1 MKDLEQ
7 SNKELVNEPEFLRQ
21 RIEEL
26 EATLRSTMQDWRIV
40 ADFTYDWEYW
50 ITASGQLQYVSPS
63 CERITG
69 YSPNEFTED
78 PCLLERIVHPDD
90 RGFAEMH
97 MFEDVNNPEA
107 LPQAIDFRIVDRN
120 GAVRWIGHVCQS
132 VFGDLGEWRGRRCSN
147 RDITER
153 KKAEE
158 QKESLLVNLQEA
170 LAKIKTL
177 SGFLPICAS
186 CKKIRDD
193 EGYWHQI
200 ESYIRDHSDA
210 EFSHGICPS
219 CAKKLYPDFYGN
231 ET

>member
-1 MKDLEQ
+1 MKDSEQ
-7 SNKELVNEPEFLRQ
+7 GNEEVVNELEDLRQ
-21 RIEEL
+21 KVEKL
-26 EATLRSTMQDWRIV
+26 EATLRRTSQDFRIV

-50 ITASGQLQYVSPS
+50 ITASGWLQYVSPS

-69 YSPNEFTED
+69 YRPQEFTED
-78 PCLLERIVHPDD
+78 LSLLERIVHPDD
-90 RGFAEMH
+90 RSFVEMH
-97 MFEDVNNPEA
+97 MCEDVNNPEKP
-107 LPQAIDFRIVDRN
+107 PQAVDFRIVDRS
-120 GAVRWIGHVCQS
+120 GTVRWIGHECQS
-132 VFGDLGEWRGRRCSN
+132 VFGDRGEWLGRRCSN

-158 QKESLLVNLQEA
+158 QKESLLVSLQEA
-170 LAKIKTL
+170 FAKIKIL

-200 ESYIRDHSDA
+200 ESYISDHSDA
-210 EFSHGICPS
+210 EFSHGICPT
-219 CAKKLYPDFYGN
+219 CARRLYPELYRD